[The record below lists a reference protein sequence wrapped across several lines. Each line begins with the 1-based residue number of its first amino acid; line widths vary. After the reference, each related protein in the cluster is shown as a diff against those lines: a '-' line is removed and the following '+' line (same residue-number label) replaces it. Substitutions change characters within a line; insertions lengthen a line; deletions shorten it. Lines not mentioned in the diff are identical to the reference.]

1 VRDGK
6 LVPEEFGMIQWDD
19 LRKHWFTTT
28 LCVAFSLF
36 FLVSG
41 IISSMTYSSVV
52 SVQRDDKLENPSY
65 SANLLS
71 NGSLR
76 ITFNITLAN
85 PSRYILH
92 LSTVTWSVMVQNS
105 SAGSNRLIPIDTAY
119 AGPTAYITV
128 PAKDERIFSYDIVV
142 FDPETL
148 TDLMGF
154 VNYSAQTGHSYTLET
169 IPYYHQFEA
178 SAWIGE
184 FGHNYLRESYLN
196 DIVAIVLRY
205 NSVSGV
211 LP

>member
-1 VRDGK
+1 MFTVA
-6 LVPEEFGMIQWDD
+6 QWDD
-19 LRKHWFTTT
+19 LRKHWFTVT

-41 IISSMTYSSVV
+41 IVSSMTYSSVV
-52 SVQRDDKLENPSY
+52 RVQTEDKLESPSY
-65 SANLLS
+65 SASLLS

-85 PSRYILH
+85 PSRYSLH
-92 LSTVTWSVMVQNS
+92 LSTVVWSVMVQNF

-119 AGPTAYITV
+119 AGPTAFITV

-142 FDPETL
+142 LDPGTL
-148 TDLMGF
+148 TDLRGF

-184 FGHNYLRESYLN
+184 FGHDYLRESYLN
-196 DIVAIVLRY
+196 DMIMIVLGY

>member
-1 VRDGK
+1 MVH
-6 LVPEEFGMIQWDD
+6 WDD
-19 LRKHWFTTT
+19 LRKHWFTVT

-52 SVQRDDKLENPSY
+52 SVQREDKLENPSY
-65 SANLLS
+65 SVSLLS

-85 PSRYILH
+85 PSRYTLH
-92 LSTVTWSVMVQNS
+92 LSTATWSVMVQNS

-148 TDLMGF
+148 TNLMGF

-196 DIVAIVLRY
+196 DIVTIVLRY

-211 LP
+211 PL

>member
-1 VRDGK
+1 MV
-6 LVPEEFGMIQWDD
+6 QWDD
-19 LRKHWFTTT
+19 LRKHWFTVT
-28 LCVAFSLF
+28 LCVAFSVF

-52 SVQRDDKLENPSY
+52 SVQREDKLENPSY
-65 SANLLS
+65 SASLLG

-76 ITFNITLAN
+76 ITFTITLAN
-85 PSRYILH
+85 PSRYALH
-92 LSTVTWSVMVQNS
+92 LSMATWSVMVHNS

-128 PAKDERIFSYDIVV
+128 PAKDERVFSYDIVV

-148 TDLMGF
+148 TKLRGF
-154 VNYSAQTGHSYTLET
+154 VNYSAQNGHSYTLET
-169 IPYYHQFEA
+169 IPYYHQFEV

-184 FGHNYLRESYLN
+184 FGHDYLRESYLN
-196 DIVAIVLRY
+196 DIVTIVLGY

-211 LP
+211 QP

>member
-1 VRDGK
+1 MVH
-6 LVPEEFGMIQWDD
+6 WDD
-19 LRKHWFTTT
+19 LKKRWFTVA

-36 FLVSG
+36 FLISG
-41 IISSMTYSSVV
+41 IISSMTYSFVV
-52 SVQRDDKLENPSY
+52 SVQREDKLENPLF
-65 SANLLS
+65 SASLLS

-76 ITFNITLAN
+76 ITFNITLSN

-92 LSTVTWSVMVQNS
+92 LSTVTWSVMVHNS
-105 SAGSNRLIPIDTAY
+105 SGGSNRTIPIDTAY

-128 PAKDERIFSYDIVV
+128 PAKDERVFGYDIVV
-142 FDPETL
+142 SDPETL
-148 TDLMGF
+148 ADLMGY

-196 DIVAIVLRY
+196 DIVTIDLTY

>member
-1 VRDGK
+1 MVH
-6 LVPEEFGMIQWDD
+6 WDD
-19 LRKHWFTTT
+19 LKKRWFTVT

-36 FLVSG
+36 FLISG
-41 IISSMTYSSVV
+41 IISSMTYSFVV
-52 SVQRDDKLENPSY
+52 SVQREDKLENPLF
-65 SANLLS
+65 SASLLS

-76 ITFNITLAN
+76 ITFNITLSN

-92 LSTVTWSVMVQNS
+92 LSTVAWSVMVHNS
-105 SAGSNRLIPIDTAY
+105 SGGSNRTIPIDTAY

-128 PAKDERIFSYDIVV
+128 PAKDERVFGYDIVV
-142 FDPETL
+142 SDPETL
-148 TDLMGF
+148 ADLMGY

-196 DIVAIVLRY
+196 DIVTIDLTY

>member
-1 VRDGK
+1 MVH
-6 LVPEEFGMIQWDD
+6 WDD
-19 LRKHWFTTT
+19 LRKHWFTVI

-41 IISSMTYSSVV
+41 IVSSMTYSSVV
-52 SVQRDDKLENPSY
+52 SVQREDKLENPSY
-65 SANLLS
+65 SASLLS

-85 PSRYILH
+85 PSRYTLH
-92 LSTVTWSVMVQNS
+92 LSTVVWSVMVQNS

-128 PAKDERIFSYDIVV
+128 PAKDERVFSYDIVV
-142 FDPETL
+142 FDPKTL
-148 TDLMGF
+148 TNLMGF
-154 VNYSAQTGHSYTLET
+154 VNYSAQTNHSYTLET

-184 FGHNYLRESYLN
+184 FGRNYLRESYLN
-196 DIVAIVLRY
+196 DIVTIVLRY

>member
-1 VRDGK
+1 MV
-6 LVPEEFGMIQWDD
+6 QWDD
-19 LRKHWFTTT
+19 LRKHWFTVT

-41 IISSMTYSSVV
+41 IVSSMTYASVV
-52 SVQRDDKLENPSY
+52 SVQREDKLESPSY
-65 SANLLS
+65 SAGLLS

-85 PSRYILH
+85 PSRYTLH
-92 LSTVTWSVMVQNS
+92 LSTVTWSVMVQNF

-128 PAKDERIFSYDIVV
+128 PGKSERVFSYDIVV
-142 FDPETL
+142 SDAETL
-148 TDLMGF
+148 SDLMGF
-154 VNYSAQTGHSYTLET
+154 ANYSALTNHTYDLDS
-169 IPYYHQFEA
+169 IPYYHQFDV

-196 DIVAIVLRY
+196 DIVTIELRY
-205 NSVSGV
+205 NSTSGV
-211 LP
+211 QP

>member
-1 VRDGK
+1 MVH
-6 LVPEEFGMIQWDD
+6 WDD
-19 LRKHWFTTT
+19 LKKRWFTVT

-36 FLVSG
+36 FLISG
-41 IISSMTYSSVV
+41 IISSMTYSFVV
-52 SVQRDDKLENPSY
+52 SVQREDKLENPLF
-65 SANLLS
+65 SASLLS

-76 ITFNITLAN
+76 ITFNITLSN

-92 LSTVTWSVMVQNS
+92 LSTVTWSVMVHNS
-105 SAGSNRLIPIDTAY
+105 SGGSNRTIPIDTAY

-128 PAKDERIFSYDIVV
+128 PAKDERVFGYDIVV
-142 FDPETL
+142 SDPETL
-148 TDLMGF
+148 ADLMGY

-196 DIVAIVLRY
+196 DIVTIDLTY

>member
-1 VRDGK
+1 MVH
-6 LVPEEFGMIQWDD
+6 WDD
-19 LRKHWFTTT
+19 LKKRWFTVA

-36 FLVSG
+36 FLISG
-41 IISSMTYSSVV
+41 IISSMTYSFVV
-52 SVQRDDKLENPSY
+52 SVQREDKLENPLF
-65 SANLLS
+65 SASLLS

-76 ITFNITLAN
+76 ITFNITLSN

-92 LSTVTWSVMVQNS
+92 LSTVAWSVMVHNS
-105 SAGSNRLIPIDTAY
+105 SGGSNRTIPIDIAY

-128 PAKDERIFSYDIVV
+128 PAKDERVFGYDIVV
-142 FDPETL
+142 SDPETL
-148 TDLMGF
+148 ADLMGY

-196 DIVAIVLRY
+196 DIVTIDLTY

>member
-1 VRDGK
+1 
-6 LVPEEFGMIQWDD
+6 
-19 LRKHWFTTT
+19 
-28 LCVAFSLF
+28 VAFSLF
-36 FLVSG
+36 FLISG
-41 IISSMTYSSVV
+41 IISSMTYSFVV
-52 SVQRDDKLENPSY
+52 SVQREDKLENPLF
-65 SANLLS
+65 SASLLS

-76 ITFNITLAN
+76 ITFNITLSN

-92 LSTVTWSVMVQNS
+92 LSTVTWSVMVHNS
-105 SAGSNRLIPIDTAY
+105 SGGSNRTIPIDTAY

-128 PAKDERIFSYDIVV
+128 PAKDERVFGYDIVV
-142 FDPETL
+142 SDPETL
-148 TDLMGF
+148 ADLMGY

-196 DIVAIVLRY
+196 DIVTIDLTY

>member
-1 VRDGK
+1 MVH
-6 LVPEEFGMIQWDD
+6 WDD
-19 LRKHWFTTT
+19 LRKHWFTIT

-41 IISSMTYSSVV
+41 IVSSMTYSSVV
-52 SVQRDDKLENPSY
+52 SVQREDKLENPSY
-65 SANLLS
+65 SASLLS

-85 PSRYILH
+85 PSRYTLH
-92 LSTVTWSVMVQNS
+92 LSTVIWSVMVQNS

-128 PAKDERIFSYDIVV
+128 PAKDVRVFSYDIVV
-142 FDPETL
+142 FDPATL
-148 TDLMGF
+148 TNLRGF
-154 VNYSAQTGHSYTLET
+154 ANYSAQAGHSFTLET

-184 FGHNYLRESYLN
+184 FGHDYLRETYLN
-196 DIVAIVLRY
+196 DIVTIELGY
-205 NSVSGV
+205 DSVSGV

>member
-1 VRDGK
+1 MVH
-6 LVPEEFGMIQWDD
+6 WDD
-19 LRKHWFTTT
+19 LKKRWFTVA

-36 FLVSG
+36 FLISG
-41 IISSMTYSSVV
+41 IISSMTYSFVV
-52 SVQRDDKLENPSY
+52 SVQREDKLENPLF
-65 SANLLS
+65 SASLLS

-76 ITFNITLAN
+76 ITFNITLSN

-92 LSTVTWSVMVQNS
+92 LSTVAWSVMVHNS
-105 SAGSNRLIPIDTAY
+105 SGGSNRTIPIDTAY

-128 PAKDERIFSYDIVV
+128 PAKDERVFGYDIVV
-142 FDPETL
+142 SDPETL
-148 TDLMGF
+148 ADLMGY

-196 DIVAIVLRY
+196 DIVTIDLTY